1 MFRYV
6 TRKRILFWKEELY
19 MPYAIL
25 RFEKRKGGPAS
36 ALEKHHERKKETYAS
51 NRDIDPSRTHLNFHL
66 IEPQR
71 KYYAEI
77 QSRIERAQQEN
88 PNLKV
93 RKDSVR
99 FIDTIV
105 TASPEFLSG
114 LSQKEAHEYF
124 TRALDFIKQ
133 EVGEQNIFSAV
144 VHMDERNP
152 HMHLCFVPLTKD
164 NRLSAKDIIGNRQ
177 KLVEWQDKFH
187 DHMSRF
193 YPQLERGESA
203 SQTRRKHVP
212 TWLYKQAHRLTQEM
226 TAIRAEVEKIGL
238 TNAGRQREKV
248 LLLLENWYPK
258 VNAFEEKLKPYAQTL
273 DILRENQRTLQS
285 KYDSASIRAQE
296 SESELT
302 DLRRELWT
310 YQDFIDTI
318 PTELFEEL
326 RQRYEDQLE
335 EQRLE

>member
-1 MFRYV
+1 
-6 TRKRILFWKEELY
+6 

-77 QSRIERAQQEN
+77 QNRIERAQQEN

-114 LSQKEAHEYF
+114 LSQKETHEYF
-124 TRALDFIKQ
+124 THALDFIKQ

-144 VHMDERNP
+144 VHMDESNP

-177 KLVEWQDKFH
+177 RLVEWQDKFH

-248 LLLLENWYPK
+248 LSLLENWYPK

-285 KYDSASIRAQE
+285 KYNSASIRAQE

-326 RQRYEDQLE
+326 RQRYENQLE